1 MDSEL
6 IILSSYH
13 IKLWQM
19 VFITAV
25 ASFSMLIHEV

>member
-1 MDSEL
+1 MHSDL

-19 VFITAV
+19 VFIRTV
-25 ASFSMLIHEV
+25 VSLSMLILVV